1 MITKEF
7 INSTKQAYKNTA
19 ELRIEGDKL
28 VIRNTI
34 TNVIHK
40 FKNGDSFIR
49 IGSKDRVKL
58 SLWGVK

>member
-7 INSTKQAYKNTA
+7 INSTKEAYKNTA

-28 VIRNTI
+28 VIRNKI
-34 TNVIHK
+34 TKVIHK

-49 IGSKDRVKL
+49 IGNKDRVKL
-58 SLWGVK
+58 SLWGVR